1 MGLKKRPRAGRE
13 PVSADMDDKPGLAAR
28 QVATR
33 LLSAVVVSRTSLD
46 GLTDRKS
53 GHPAFRRLDARD
65 QSLVRAILVSALRR
79 RGTLDAI
86 LSECLERPLP
96 GNADALHSLLHG
108 AMAQI
113 LFLDVPDSAA
123 VDLAVSQ
130 THVDPRLHR
139 FAGLVN
145 AILRRVSREKDSLIA
160 RQTDPLLDM
169 PKWLRAR
176 LLPAYGA
183 DALASIAAAHRTIA
197 PVDITVRN
205 DDASAWAE
213 RLGGRLL
220 PFGTIRLEAD
230 PSRPVQEMPGFDE
243 GAWWVQDA
251 AACIPA
257 RLFGA
262 VAGARIADLCAA
274 PGGKT
279 AQLAAAGADVT
290 AMDISS
296 SRLGR
301 LEENFARLRLPVTAL
316 HEDIRQSDII
326 AGGAFDGVL
335 LDAPCSSTGTIRRH
349 PDVAYTKTVE
359 EIEKLAEVQAD
370 LLRHAARAVRP
381 GGTLVFSNC
390 SLDPAEGEAVV
401 EAFLVAHTDFR
412 RCPVG
417 AEELPGLEA
426 AITPVGD
433 VRTTPAMLP
442 DDNPAMAGLDGF
454 YAARLQHRVSTAG

>member
-1 MGLKKRPRAGRE
+1 MGLKKRPRAGQG
-13 PVSADMDDKPGLAAR
+13 PADAEMNDKPGLPAR

-46 GLTDRKS
+46 GLTDRRS

-96 GNADALHSLLHG
+96 GNADALHSLLHT

-130 THVDPRLHR
+130 THGDPRLQR

-145 AILRRVSREKDSLIA
+145 AILRRVAREKDSLVA
-160 RQTDPLLDM
+160 RHGDPLIDM
-169 PKWLRAR
+169 PKWLQER

-183 DALASIAAAHRTIA
+183 EALASIAAAHRAIA
-197 PVDITVRN
+197 PVDITVR
-205 DDASAWAE
+205 DGDAGAWAE
-213 RLGGRLL
+213 RLGGHLL
-220 PFGTIRLEAD
+220 PLGAVRLEAD
-230 PSRPVQEMPGFDE
+230 PSRPVQEMPGFED

-251 AACIPA
+251 AAGIPA

-290 AMDISS
+290 AMDISA
-296 SRLGR
+296 SRLAR
-301 LEENFARLRLPVTAL
+301 LEENFQRLRLPVRAL
-316 HEDIRQSDII
+316 QGDIRQSDIVVD
-326 AGGAFDGVL
+326 GAFDGVL

-349 PDVAYTKTVE
+349 PDVAYTKSAE
-359 EIEKLAEVQAD
+359 EVEKLAEVQAD

-381 GGTLVFSNC
+381 GGILVFSNC

-401 EAFLVAHTDFR
+401 AAFLAAHPDFR
-412 RCPVG
+412 RDPVK
-417 AEELPGLEA
+417 AEELPGLET
-426 AITPVGD
+426 AISPEGD
-433 VRTTPAMLP
+433 VRTTPAMMP
-442 DDNPAMAGLDGF
+442 DTNPALAGLDGF
-454 YAARLQHRVSTAG
+454 YAARLLRQPATGG